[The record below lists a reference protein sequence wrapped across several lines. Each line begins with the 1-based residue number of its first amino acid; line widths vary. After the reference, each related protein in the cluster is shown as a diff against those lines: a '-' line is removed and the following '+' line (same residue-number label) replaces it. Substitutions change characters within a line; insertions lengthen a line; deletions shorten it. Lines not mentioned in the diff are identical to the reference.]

1 MNKILI
7 LTLLLAV
14 PSILSAQTAD
24 IPVPDPASAMAETAH
39 APAADVSSSLAP
51 VPAPTPTPAPTSE
64 PSAEPDAGALAVAEQ
79 PETEPSSGA
88 TFWILVKAG
97 GWIGVIIFIL
107 SLAACTLTIQLLLKI
122 RRSVLLPNE
131 LIDEFGALVE
141 KGRLQSALESCRRHP
156 SLLGSVLTAG
166 LKNFEAGWD
175 DVEKGAGESLAQ
187 ETARL
192 YRRNDFLAVIGN
204 IAPMLGLLGTV
215 LGMVTAFGELA
226 ASDGL
231 GRFANLAQG
240 IYFALVTTVD
250 GLLVAIPALALY
262 SFFNHRVASI
272 SSEAAELATEL
283 FRPLKRHFLTR
294 AGAAAVPPAQPLYPT
309 SRSPKEPPV

>member
-1 MNKILI
+1 MIRSMNKISV
-7 LTLLLAV
+7 LTLLLLAAG
-14 PSILSAQTAD
+14 SILSAQTVDVPMPALDLASTRTAD
-24 IPVPDPASAMAETAH
+24 AVSEQAADAPNTNAIPIPNVDPA
-39 APAADVSSSLAP
+39 AADS
-51 VPAPTPTPAPTSE
+51 
-64 PSAEPDAGALAVAEQ
+64 LAVAEQ
-79 PETEPSSGA
+79 PESESASGI
-88 TFWILVKAG
+88 TFWILIKAG
-97 GWIGVIIFIL
+97 GWIGVIIFML

-156 SLLGSVLTAG
+156 SLLASILTAG

-204 IAPMLGLLGTV
+204 ISPMLGLLGTV

-283 FRPLKRHFLTR
+283 FRPLKRHFLSR
-294 AGAAAVPPAQPLYPT
+294 AGVPTAPLVQPLYPT
-309 SRSPKEPPV
+309 ARSPKEPPA